1 METQGCGAIRGLFVA
16 RAAGAPLREALPR
29 TVHHRRPRGTVTS
42 AEIMRVRV
50 QFAKP
55 DPEIHGPVASAT
67 PVMGVYPPSCV
78 AAAARGLSMGSPSP
92 MADGAMDAPWS
103 GRIELG
109 PGWARF
115 VGNAGDNR
123 AHRHHA
129 VQLVIGEGAEVRA
142 SIEGAWFEAAGLL
155 IGTDVDHAVQPGPA
169 RMVYVESESP
179 RGKRLNAACKRGVR
193 VLTSHTCGVLHDLW
207 HAPTTA
213 DDSVTSMVR
222 ELTGAVNEHAK
233 PSGLPSRVQALID
246 SLPLRV
252 QERFGIEELA
262 AECQI
267 SPSRFA
273 HVFKAQT
280 GMAVRP
286 YVRWLR
292 LTRALD
298 EVGGG
303 RTLTAAA
310 HAAGFADA
318 AHFSRT
324 MRRHFGI
331 APTAIVSS
339 LRRRAVP
346 DVS

>member
-1 METQGCGAIRGLFVA
+1 
-16 RAAGAPLREALPR
+16 
-29 TVHHRRPRGTVTS
+29 
-42 AEIMRVRV
+42 
-50 QFAKP
+50 
-55 DPEIHGPVASAT
+55 
-67 PVMGVYPPSCV
+67 
-78 AAAARGLSMGSPSP
+78 MGSPSP
-92 MADGAMDAPWS
+92 MADGATEAPWS

-115 VGNAGDNR
+115 VGNAGDNL

-129 VQLVIGEGAEVRA
+129 VQLVISEGAEVRA
-142 SIEGAWFEAAGLL
+142 IIESEWFEAAGLL
-155 IGTDVDHAVQPGPA
+155 IGSDVDHAIQPGPA
-169 RMVYVESESP
+169 RMIYVESESP
-179 RGKRLNAACKRGVR
+179 RGQRLNAACKRGVR
-193 VLTSHTCGVLHDLW
+193 VLTSHTCGVLQDLW
-207 HAPTTA
+207 HASTTA
-213 DDSVTSMVR
+213 DDSVTAIVR
-222 ELTGAVNEHAK
+222 ELAGVATEHVK
-233 PSGLPSRVQALID
+233 PGGLLSRVQALID

-252 QERFGIEELA
+252 EERFGTEALA

-339 LRRRAVP
+339 LRPLAVP